1 MILATVSSHSC
12 FCWLYIASSSLAAKN
27 IINLISIL
35 PTWQCWCVE
44 SSLVLLEEG
53 VCYDLWLWRLYGG
66 VNGDLLHEGLC
77 HTQVYCTQSCCPCSR
92 PLLNQTS
99 TGYTQTQFCLS
110 LCGVSGS
117 WCTQGLFEPSEHLW
131 QVWGLIL
138 NVILSLLPSCW
149 GFSICPWT
157 WSISSKS
164 LQHHTATTPVLHS
177 HWRVV
182 AVC

>member
-12 FCWLYIASSSLAAKN
+12 FCWLYIASSFLAAKN

-77 HTQVYCTQSCCPCSR
+77 HTQVYCTRNSCSSV
-92 PLLNQTS
+92 LLTC
-99 TGYTQTQFCLS
+99 TYARDTQTQFCLS
-110 LCGVSGS
+110 LCRVSGPGVHKVCLS
-117 WCTQGLFEPSEHLW
+117 PLSVSGKYTVWFYMRFCPSYCLA
-131 QVWGLIL
+131 GA
-138 NVILSLLPSCW
+138 SPLPLDV
-149 GFSICPWT
+149 G
-157 WSISSKS
+157 
-164 LQHHTATTPVLHS
+164 
-177 HWRVV
+177 
-182 AVC
+182 